1 MISTALSQNAKLA
14 HIRKSL
20 ARRIA
25 FVVASAAI
33 LAIAACASSSSA
45 PSDPGSSTG
54 AGSSSSPSA
63 TAASIVAQ
71 AQSALDPYY
80 KIRVWP
86 VPTTGPA
93 AAAKKRIWIVSCGQQ
108 SPGCADGVAD
118 AETAAKAI
126 GWSVSIYDG
135 NFDTNNAYT
144 TGIQQAIA
152 AQANGVL
159 LYGIPCDS
167 VTQAVANAKRAHI
180 VVLSTESCSGGYGL
194 EYAPGY
200 EGNPQFFYL
209 SGQLAAWKVIEAT
222 DGKANVL
229 FYNIVAEEDSVSEW
243 AGFQNVMSRCQTC
256 TVKEENVPLSQL
268 SPALSAQVQSDL
280 QANPGVNTIAV
291 PYASVYDIGIGA
303 GLARVN
309 RKIFVMSGQQS
320 TSLYTAIHNTS
331 SNVTL
336 ATVTSTSPGQ
346 SSWAAIDAMNRAFN
360 GSPMI
365 PEGAFLGITDSTHN
379 LPPSGQGFD
388 GPGEQQFFTTSFPY
402 QDTYEKIWK
411 GNG

>member
-1 MISTALSQNAKLA
+1 VIE
-14 HIRKSL
+14 
-20 ARRIA
+20 
-25 FVVASAAI
+25 
-33 LAIAACASSSSA
+33 
-45 PSDPGSSTG
+45 
-54 AGSSSSPSA
+54 
-63 TAASIVAQ
+63 
-71 AQSALDPYY
+71 
-80 KIRVWP
+80 
-86 VPTTGPA
+86 
-93 AAAKKRIWIVSCGQQ
+93 
-108 SPGCADGVAD
+108 
-118 AETAAKAI
+118 ET
-126 GWSVSIYDG
+126 
-135 NFDTNNAYT
+135 
-144 TGIQQAIA
+144 
-152 AQANGVL
+152 
-159 LYGIPCDS
+159 
-167 VTQAVANAKRAHI
+167 
-180 VVLSTESCSGGYGL
+180 
-194 EYAPGY
+194 
-200 EGNPQFFYL
+200 EGN
-209 SGQLAAWKVIEAT
+209 
-222 DGKANVL
+222 ANVL

-411 GNG
+411 DNG